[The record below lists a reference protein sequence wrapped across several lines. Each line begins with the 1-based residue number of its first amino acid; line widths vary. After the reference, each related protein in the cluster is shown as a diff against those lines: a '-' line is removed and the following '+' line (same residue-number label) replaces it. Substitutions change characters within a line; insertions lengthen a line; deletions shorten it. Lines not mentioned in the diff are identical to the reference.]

1 MGLGLRKCF
10 SGIKREYYL
19 LVVYSIVVVVITIMI
34 IIVVVVIS
42 TGINVVT
49 SMKKIVK
56 KVQDTN

>member
-1 MGLGLRKCF
+1 M
-10 SGIKREYYL
+10 
-19 LVVYSIVVVVITIMI
+19 VYSIVVVVITIMI
-34 IIVVVVIS
+34 IIVVVAIS